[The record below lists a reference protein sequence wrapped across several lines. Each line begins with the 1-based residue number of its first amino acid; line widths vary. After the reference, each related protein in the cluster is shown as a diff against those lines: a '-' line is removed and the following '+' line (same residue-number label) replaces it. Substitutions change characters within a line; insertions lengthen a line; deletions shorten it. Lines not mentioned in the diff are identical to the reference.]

1 VSELRYPNES
11 REYREARDRLLKE
24 EQQLIDKTKSVAA
37 SRRRLPLGG
46 KLKEDYVFQW
56 ANDGKVGKHVKFSEL
71 FGDKNTLLIYSFMF
85 GPNWDKPCPNCT
97 SLVDGFDRASYQVT
111 QYAAFVAR
119 QGPSRSDQCVG
130 QATRM
135 VADRAGFR
143 LRVSV
148 SGRLQVPGRLG
159 RHAMAGDA
167 RIQETERE
175 HLPLLGH

>member
-1 VSELRYPNES
+1 MNSRYPNES
-11 REYREARDRLLKE
+11 REYRDARDQLLKD

-37 SRRRLPLGG
+37 KRRQLPLGG
-46 KLKEDYVFQW
+46 KLKQDYAFQW
-56 ANDGKVGKHVKFSEL
+56 ANDGKVGKRVKFSEL

-111 QYAAFVAR
+111 QHAGFVAIAKAQPDR
-119 QGPSRSDQCVG
+119 INAWAK
-130 QATRM
+130 ATRM
-135 VADRAGFR
+135 VADRPGFR

-148 SGRLQVPGRLG
+148 SGRLQMPGRLG

-175 HLPLLGH
+175 HLSLLGN